1 MAIDHAEE
9 KFFDM
14 TRKQAIDLA
23 DALCQET
30 DENHPAAGSGTYPEY
45 IEALKKGQKALK
57 TQAGYYPFLQ
67 KEK

>member
-1 MAIDHAEE
+1 MASVHEEE

-30 DENHPAAGSGTYPEY
+30 DENHPTAGSGTYTEY
-45 IEALKKGQKALK
+45 IETLKKGQEALK
-57 TQAGYYPFLQ
+57 TQKGYYPYLP